1 MKYRRHTEC
10 MTQEEVEAVMKVL
23 LPESQ
28 VTSLERREDSDCI
41 NVNFEL
47 QGREG
52 TLIFYSDDV
61 DNVPEWAP
69 LENETFY
76 QVYMIA
82 NGYSRI
88 WVNEADAK
96 PGEWMLKIREHMEER
111 RRKQM
116 ESDSILQELLQ
127 KSRETLDE
135 LQDSAEHK
143 VPKDKLNVY
152 RQINEQAMERLEHT
166 SYVMGVSDTV
176 SMLHLMDNQ
185 LNMADLATEL
195 EEIVT
200 GYQNLHGLIETF
212 GDGAKTQLG
221 DYDIA
226 KGIFAIA
233 DALYEKNEMLKR
245 LFEKVTETE

>member
-28 VTSLERREDSDCI
+28 VTSLERLEDSDCI

-76 QVYMIA
+76 QVYMIS

-88 WVNEADAK
+88 WVNEA
-96 PGEWMLKIREHMEER
+96 L
-111 RRKQM
+111 
-116 ESDSILQELLQ
+116 S
-127 KSRETLDE
+127 
-135 LQDSAEHK
+135 
-143 VPKDKLNVY
+143 
-152 RQINEQAMERLEHT
+152 
-166 SYVMGVSDTV
+166 
-176 SMLHLMDNQ
+176 
-185 LNMADLATEL
+185 
-195 EEIVT
+195 
-200 GYQNLHGLIETF
+200 LIH
-212 GDGAKTQLG
+212 
-221 DYDIA
+221 I
-226 KGIFAIA
+226 
-233 DALYEKNEMLKR
+233 
-245 LFEKVTETE
+245 

>member
-28 VTSLERREDSDCI
+28 VISLERLEDSDCI
-41 NVNFEL
+41 NVNFEF

-69 LENETFY
+69 LENAAFY
-76 QVYMIA
+76 PIYMIA

-88 WVNEADAK
+88 WVKEADMK
-96 PGEWMLKIREHMEER
+96 SGEWMMRTREHMEER
-111 RRKQM
+111 RRKQL
-116 ESDSILQELLQ
+116 ESDSILQELLLR
-127 KSRETLDE
+127 SEEALDE
-135 LQDSAEHK
+135 LQDSAGDGLL
-143 VPKDKLNVY
+143 KDKLAVY
-152 RQINEQAMERLEHT
+152 RQIHEQALERLEHT
-166 SYVMGVSDTV
+166 SYVMGVSDTA
-176 SMLHLMDNQ
+176 SMLHLMDNK

-195 EEIVT
+195 EETVT

-221 DYDIA
+221 DYDIT
-226 KGIFAIA
+226 KGIYAIA
-233 DALYEKNEMLKR
+233 DALYEKNEVLKR
-245 LFEKVTETE
+245 LYERITETE